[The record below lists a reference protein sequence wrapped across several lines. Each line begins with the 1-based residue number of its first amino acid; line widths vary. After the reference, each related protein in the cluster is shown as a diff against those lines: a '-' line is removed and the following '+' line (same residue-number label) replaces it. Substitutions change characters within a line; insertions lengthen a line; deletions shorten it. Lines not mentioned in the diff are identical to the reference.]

1 MNKRGLTTLE
11 FDKVKAKMTSML
23 ISPSGHQELADLQ
36 PATDAAVIQQR
47 LDETKDGADI
57 LRLKGGIPLPEL
69 ADLTPHMKRLAID
82 AALNGTELAAVSRV
96 LQTAMTV
103 RTFFSQLTEDGTA
116 LRRLDQVAKQIVALP
131 ELTRR
136 LNTAIEPDGRVSDAA
151 SVDLADIRG
160 RIKST
165 ESLIRSR
172 MQNYIRGKQARFL
185 SEPIITMRNDRY
197 VVPVKTEYRTRV
209 GGVVHDESQSGQ
221 TLYIEPEDVVDLNN
235 RLRQSQVQERNE
247 EARILQE
254 LSAVLTPH
262 REEILANASVL
273 GHLDFVNAKARYAH
287 QINATEPRLSL
298 DGHINLRQARH
309 PLLDQ
314 ASAVANDITLG
325 DAYDAIIITGPN
337 TGGKTITLKTL
348 GLSQLMAQSG
358 LFIPAFEGS
367 QVAIFDNVFA
377 DIGDEQSIEQSLST
391 FSSHMDNLIQILGQ
405 ATADSLVLVDEIGAG
420 TDPKEGAALAIA
432 ILDAFGTIGADVVA
446 TTHYPELKAY
456 GYDRPRTTNAS
467 MEFDGETLQPT
478 YRLLLGIPGRSNA
491 LEISQRL
498 GLRADIIAAA
508 RALTSQDSQDLNAMI
523 GDLVAQ
529 RKQATDEA
537 NALADQLASAT
548 KLQSELTAEFDRFT
562 EQKTHQLDVAKQEA
576 NHIVADAKKQSD
588 KIIHHLRQMEVKQ
601 GAGVRE
607 NELID
612 AQGQLNSLRQD
623 PSLANNKVLARA
635 RKKHTFQPGIAVVVK
650 SYGQHGVIN
659 RQLSAH
665 EWEVQ
670 MGALKMKVDDSDLEK
685 SSEPTANEKQQRA
698 SRASVHSNI
707 GVRAQAQ
714 LDLRGH
720 RYDAA
725 MSEVDHFIDSAL
737 LANLGEVTIVHGKGT
752 GALRQGVTEY
762 LRSNPRVKS
771 FGFAPANA
779 GGDGATVVKLG

>member
-1 MNKRGLTTLE
+1 MNERGLTILE
-11 FDKVKAKMTSML
+11 FEKVKAQMTGLLS
-23 ISPSGHQELADLQ
+23 SPGGRAELASLQ
-36 PATDAAVIQQR
+36 PATDAEVIQES

-82 AALNGTELAAVSRV
+82 AALNGTELAAVGRV
-96 LQTAMTV
+96 LQTASST
-103 RTFFSQLTEDGTA
+103 RTFFNQLDETGVT
-116 LRRLDQVAKQIVALP
+116 LRHLSTIVAQLVTLP
-131 ELTRR
+131 DLTRR
-136 LNTAIEPDGRVSDAA
+136 INTAIEPDGRVSDAA
-151 SVDLADIRG
+151 SEELAAIRT
-160 RIKST
+160 RIKGT
-165 ESLIRSR
+165 EALIRSK
-172 MQNYIRGKQARFL
+172 MQSYVRGRQASYL

-197 VVPVKTEYRTRV
+197 VVPVKTEYRNRF

-221 TLYIEPEDVVDLNN
+221 TLYVEPEDVVDLNN

-247 EARILQE
+247 IARVLQE
-254 LSAVLTPH
+254 LSRMLAPH

-287 QINATEPRLSL
+287 QLKATEPLLSP
-298 DGHINLRQARH
+298 DGKVNLRQARH

-314 ASAVANDITLG
+314 TTAVANDITLG
-325 DAYDAIIITGPN
+325 DDYDAIIITGPN

-358 LFIPAFEGS
+358 LFIPAREES
-367 QVAIFDNVFA
+367 TVAIYDNVFA

-391 FSSHMDNLIQILGQ
+391 FSSHMDNLIRILDQ
-405 ATADSLVLVDEIGAG
+405 ATAKSLVLVDEIGAG

-432 ILDAFGTIGADVVA
+432 MLDAFGTIGAAVVA

-456 GYDRPRTTNAS
+456 GYDRKRTINAS
-467 MEFDGETLQPT
+467 MEFDAETLQPT

-498 GLRADIIAAA
+498 GLRSDIIAAA
-508 RALTSQDSQDLNAMI
+508 RTLTSQDSQDLNDMI
-523 GDLVAQ
+523 GDLVEQ
-529 RKQATDEA
+529 RKRATDEA
-537 NALADQLASAT
+537 AALAEQLADAT
-548 KLQSELTAEFDRFT
+548 KLQEELTAQFDRFT
-562 EQKTHQLDVAKQEA
+562 EQKTHELDAAKQQA
-576 NHIVADAKKQSD
+576 NHIVADAKKESD
-588 KIIHHLRQMEVKQ
+588 KIIHHLRQLEVKQ

-612 AQGQLNSLRQD
+612 AQGQLNALRQE

-635 RKKHTFQPGIAVVVK
+635 KKKRDFHPGDNVVVK
-650 SYGQHGVIN
+650 SYGQHGTLN
-659 RQLSAH
+659 RKLSAH

-670 MGALKMKVDDSDLEK
+670 LGMLKMKVDDNDLEK
-685 SSEPTANEKQQRA
+685 SAAPTANEKQQRT
-698 SRASVHSNI
+698 SRPTVHSNI
-707 GVRAQAQ
+707 GARAQAQ

-725 MSEVDHFIDSAL
+725 ISEVDRFIDSAL
-737 LANLGEVTIVHGKGT
+737 LANLNDVTIVHGKGT
-752 GALRQGVTEY
+752 GALRKGVTEY
-762 LRSNPRVKS
+762 LQSNPRVKS

-779 GGDGATVVKLG
+779 GGDGATVVHLG

>member
-11 FDKVKAKMTSML
+11 FDKVKEKMTGML
-23 ISPSGHQELADLQ
+23 SSPIGHRELAELQ
-36 PATDAAVIQQR
+36 PATDPSIIQRR
-47 LDETKDGADI
+47 LDETKDATDI

-82 AALNGTELAAVSRV
+82 AALNGTELAAVGRV
-96 LQTAMTV
+96 LQTAMSV
-103 RTFFSQLTEDGTA
+103 RTFFSQLAEDGTE
-116 LRRLDQVAKQIVALP
+116 LRQLNETAKQIVALP
-131 ELTRR
+131 DLTRQ

-151 SVDLADIRG
+151 SEELAAIRR

-165 ESLIRSR
+165 EDLIRSR
-172 MQNYIRGKQARFL
+172 MQNYVRGKQARYL

-197 VVPVKTEYRTRV
+197 VVPVKTEYRGRL

-262 REEILANASVL
+262 REDILANADVL

-287 QINATEPRLSL
+287 QLNATEPQLST

-309 PLLDQ
+309 PLLDPET
-314 ASAVANDITLG
+314 AVPNDITLG
-325 DAYDAIIITGPN
+325 DDYDAIIITGPN

-391 FSSHMDNLIQILGQ
+391 FSSHMDNLIQILNQ
-405 ATADSLVLVDEIGAG
+405 ATSNSLVLVDEIGAG

-467 MEFDGETLQPT
+467 MEFDAETLQPT

-498 GLRADIIAAA
+498 GLRSDIIAAA
-508 RALTSQDSQDLNAMI
+508 RELTSQDSQDLNAMI

-537 NALADQLASAT
+537 AALAEQLADAT
-548 KLQSELTAEFDRFT
+548 RLQTELTAQFDRFT

-612 AQGQLNSLRQD
+612 AQGKLNALRQD

-635 RKKHTFQPGIAVVVK
+635 RKKHTFHPGDAVVVK
-650 SYGQHGVIN
+650 SYGQHGTIN

-670 MGALKMKVDDSDLEK
+670 MGALKMKVDGSDLEK
-685 SSEPTANEKQQRA
+685 SNEPTANEKEQRA
-698 SRASVHSNI
+698 SRTAVHSNI
-707 GVRAQAQ
+707 GARAQAQ

-725 MSEVDHFIDSAL
+725 MSEVDRFIDSAL